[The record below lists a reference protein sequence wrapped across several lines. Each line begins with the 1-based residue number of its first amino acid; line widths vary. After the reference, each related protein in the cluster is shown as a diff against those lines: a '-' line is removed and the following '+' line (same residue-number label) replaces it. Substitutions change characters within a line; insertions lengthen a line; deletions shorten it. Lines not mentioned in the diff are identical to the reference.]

1 MTKNAEIWVFCEE
14 KDHALTPNSRQLL
27 GKARLLAAETGR
39 LAAAVLFTET
49 AENAAAQAAI
59 AFGADRVYHFI
70 GPCQEENWASEIA
83 NLLGEERPW
92 AFLFPATATGT
103 LVAAMLSIK
112 LKTGLTAA
120 CTALCVEGDYLC
132 QTRPA
137 FGGSLLADIL
147 CRHSLPQMATVQV
160 GVFPMPSAEKD
171 RTGTVIPYPV
181 SGSEGRILH
190 KKIREMQM
198 ETPLEDARIVLAGG
212 MGLGTAAGFLLLEQ
226 AAKRLGA
233 VPAASRAAVNAGF
246 APYAW
251 QVGQSG
257 KTIRPKL
264 YIACGISGAVQHLAG
279 IQGAG
284 CIVAVNRDKKAPIF
298 DHADIGIQ
306 TDCLAFLRNLCEQW
320 DGMKYFMRNI

>member
-1 MTKNAEIWVFCEE
+1 MTKNAEIWVFCQE
-14 KDHALTPNSRQLL
+14 KNHALTANSCQLL
-27 GKARLLAAETGR
+27 GKARLLAVETGR

-49 AENAAAQAAI
+49 AENAAVQESI
-59 AFGADRVYHFI
+59 AYGADRVYHWV
-70 GPCQEENWASEIA
+70 GACEEEDQAGEIA
-83 NLLGEERPW
+83 RLLGEERPW

-103 LVAAMLSIK
+103 LVAAMLSVK

-120 CTALCVEGDYLC
+120 CTALSVEGDFLC

-147 CRHSLPQMATVQV
+147 CRHSLPQMATVQA
-160 GVFPMPSAEKD
+160 GVFPMPRME
-171 RTGTVIPYPV
+171 TGRSGQVIGFPV
-181 SGSEGRILH
+181 AAGEGRILH
-190 KKIREMQM
+190 KRLGARQI
-198 ETPLEDARIVLAGG
+198 ETPLEDAEIVLAGG
-212 MGLGTAAGFLLLEQ
+212 MGLGTEGFLLLEQ

-233 VPAASRAAVNAGF
+233 APAASRAAVNAGL

-306 TDCLAFLRNLCEQW
+306 ADCGAFLRKLLDIWE
-320 DGMKYFMRNI
+320 

>member
-14 KDHALTPNSRQLL
+14 KDHALTANSRQLL
-27 GKARLLAAETGR
+27 GKARLLGAETGR
-39 LAAAVLFTET
+39 LAAAVLFTEM
-49 AENAAAQAAI
+49 AEDAAAQAAI
-59 AFGADRVYHFI
+59 AYGADRVYQWV
-70 GPCQEENWASEIA
+70 GSCPEEAQAGEIA
-83 NLLGEERPW
+83 RLLGEERPW
-92 AFLFPATATGT
+92 AFLFPATTTGT
-103 LVAAMLSIK
+103 LVAAMLSVK

-120 CTALCVEGDYLC
+120 CTALSVEGDFLC

-147 CRHSLPQMATVQV
+147 CSHSLPQMATVQA
-160 GVFPMPSAEKD
+160 GVFPMPSMEAG
-171 RTGTVIPYPV
+171 RSGRVTVLPV
-181 SGSEGRILH
+181 AAGKGRILH
-190 KKIREMQM
+190 KRIREMQT
-198 ETPLEDARIVLAGG
+198 ETPLEDAEIVLAGG
-212 MGLGTAAGFLLLEQ
+212 MGLGSAEGFLLLEQ

-251 QVGQSG
+251 QIGQSG
-257 KTIRPKL
+257 KTIRPRL

-298 DHADIGIQ
+298 RHADIGIR
-306 TDCLAFLRNLCEQW
+306 TDCAAFLQKLLDTWE
-320 DGMKYFMRNI
+320 